1 MTDTPQVLPV
11 VEENIWQLSL
21 YNNVN
26 ASFLFLPLILMAGET
41 QNVISSEEIFS
52 GWFWF
57 TMFAGGGFG
66 FAIGYVTGLQIQV
79 NLHFS
84 QS

>member
-1 MTDTPQVLPV
+1 MN
-11 VEENIWQLSL
+11 ENIWQLSL

-26 ASFLFLPLILMAGET
+26 ASFLFIPLMVLNGEV
-41 QNVISSEEIFS
+41 QNVLASDEIFS

-57 TMFAGGGFG
+57 TMLVGGVFG

-79 NLHFS
+79 LPLTCVYLGTKS
-84 QS
+84 

>member
-1 MTDTPQVLPV
+1 MVD
-11 VEENIWQLSL
+11 ENIWQLSL

-26 ASFLFLPLILMAGET
+26 ASVLFLPLILIAGEV
-41 QNVISSEEIFS
+41 QNVAEAEEVFS

-57 TMFAGGGFG
+57 TMIVGGVFG

-79 NLHFS
+79 CHKFDC
-84 QS
+84 

>member
-1 MTDTPQVLPV
+1 M

-26 ASFLFLPLILMAGET
+26 ASFLFLPLILIAGEM
-41 QNVISSEEIFS
+41 QNVTSSEEIFS
-52 GWFWF
+52 GWFWG
-57 TMFAGGGFG
+57 TMFAGGVFG

-79 NLHFS
+79 CLHFF
-84 QS
+84 QPYLMIRDV